1 MTMTIHVL
9 REDYVG
15 DEVPSTWRKSPD
27 VQHALRVL
35 IDALI
40 DIDLEHERQRENL
53 SKSSLDPA
61 SKHRMLKKLGE
72 QHRQRRE
79 PYVRQLI
86 ARQEQSEAR
95 NRFPDPSTSGS
106 SPLRG

>member
-1 MTMTIHVL
+1 MKMTVHML
-9 REDYVG
+9 REDYVR
-15 DEVPSTWRKSPD
+15 DEVPSTWRESPD
-27 VQHALRVL
+27 HQHALQVL

-40 DIDLEHERQRENL
+40 DIDLEHERQREHL

-61 SKHRMLKKLGE
+61 LKHRMLKKLGE

-79 PYVRQLI
+79 PYVQQLI
-86 ARQEQSEAR
+86 VWQEQSEAR
-95 NRFPDPSTSGS
+95 NRFPDPSTTGS